1 MLRED
6 TYAKSVKGRPSS
18 LHSESHFV
26 ALVVNGEAIALVA
39 DVVYRVSQPRKESHV
54 ECLSREAVLPT
65 DSSRCAM
72 PVVNP
77 YTKAKI
83 YRRAVVPMIRLTY

>member
-39 DVVYRVSQPRKESHV
+39 DVVYRVSQPDKESHV
-54 ECLSREAVLPT
+54 ECLSREGAPDGVQ
-65 DSSRCAM
+65 RF
-72 PVVNP
+72 P
-77 YTKAKI
+77 YC
-83 YRRAVVPMIRLTY
+83 